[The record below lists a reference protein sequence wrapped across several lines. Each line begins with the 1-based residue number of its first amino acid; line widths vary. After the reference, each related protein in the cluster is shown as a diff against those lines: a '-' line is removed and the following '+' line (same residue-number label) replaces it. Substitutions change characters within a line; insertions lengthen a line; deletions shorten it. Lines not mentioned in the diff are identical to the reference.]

1 MSSKYIE
8 KFWVIVS
15 VAVSILLERLTDTS
29 CEDFSLWFF
38 GISLTMVKTD
48 IKNVLLKSLFF
59 HNGGAIFFICVIYLL
74 RASFVFKTE
83 SSPCV
88 SD

>member
-8 KFWVIVS
+8 EFWVIVS

-38 GISLTMVKTD
+38 GISLAMVKTD
-48 IKNVLLKSLFF
+48 IKSVLLKSLFF
-59 HNGGAIFFICVIYLL
+59 RNWDAAFLFVSFACYELVGFCV
-74 RASFVFKTE
+74 
-83 SSPCV
+83 
-88 SD
+88 